1 MSKLKHSP
9 PAGMGAPGAGP
20 RRAGL
25 HPCRAGLRLYGA
37 GLHPCRAG
45 LRLYG
50 AAAALCLALALL
62 LASPGFA
69 TAKTHP
75 FSPPSA
81 AEEYFARGNRRLDE
95 GAYAKAA
102 AAYRQA
108 IRLGLD
114 RAEGYAQLALA
125 RRFLGDYAGA
135 ERNLRTAHERD
146 PSNPAYL
153 NNLAVLYEHTGRW
166 NQAEQAYR
174 RAIELAPHL
183 AGTHLNLGNVL
194 RRRKK
199 YAAAVEAYKRYLV
212 LAADSPLFPMASYQL
227 GQVYALLGR
236 RDEAGKYFETAALE
250 LESAF
255 ALELPRPGSRMY
267 YILGQALRRLGRA
280 EEAENA
286 LRRHLELSPQSAALG
301 YYGLAC
307 LALGT
312 GDEAEGRRLLGLA
325 LAPSPY
331 RRVILLEARDEP
343 DLNGVRGREWFMKLT
358 GETVR

>member
-9 PAGMGAPGAGP
+9 PAGMGAPGAGS
-20 RRAGL
+20 RRVDFR
-25 HPCRAGLRLYGA
+25 PCGTGLRLYSA
-37 GLHPCRAG
+37 GLHLYSAG
-45 LRLYG
+45 FRLYD
-50 AAAALCLALALL
+50 AVAALCFALVLL
-62 LASPGFA
+62 LASHGFA
-69 TAKTHP
+69 TVKAP
-75 FSPPSA
+75 PPSPASA
-81 AEEYFARGNRRLDE
+81 AEEYFARGNRHLDE

-125 RRFLGDYAGA
+125 CRFLGDYAGA
-135 ERNLRTAHERD
+135 EKNLRTAHERA
-146 PSNPAYL
+146 PGNPAYL

-166 NQAEQAYR
+166 NQAEEAYR

-199 YAAAVEAYKRYLV
+199 YEAAAEAYKRYLL
-212 LAADSPLFPMASYQL
+212 LAADSPLFHMASYRL

-250 LESAF
+250 LETAF
-255 ALELPRPGSRMY
+255 ALEPPRPGSRMY

-280 EEAENA
+280 QKAVNA
-286 LRRHLELSPQSAALG
+286 LRRHLEISPQSAALG

-307 LALGT
+307 LSLGA

-343 DLNGVRGREWFMKLT
+343 DLNGVRGREWFLKLT